1 MDYMACVLCKVS
13 PIYKNARSITTC
25 SAEAQ
30 IGHTNLANHKRA
42 DKGKAKL
49 ERGEEENKQKLY
61 SNKAL
66 FKTHLGAIY

>member
-1 MDYMACVLCKVS
+1 MACIFCKVS
-13 PIYKNARSITTC
+13 LIYKNAISITTC

-30 IGHTNLANHKRA
+30 MGHTRSANHQKA

-49 ERGEEENKQKLY
+49 ERGEEENKQKLC

-66 FKTHLGAIY
+66 FKTPLGPIY

>member
-1 MDYMACVLCKVS
+1 MDYMACILCKVS
-13 PIYKNARSITTC
+13 LIYRNATSITTC

-30 IGHTNLANHKRA
+30 IGHINSANHKRA

-49 ERGEEENKQKLY
+49 ERVEEENKEKLC